1 MRAVLVGEYI
11 KSHREKQRITQ
22 EELCAGICSKS
33 TLSRLER
40 GKQTPGRDKLCA
52 LLHRLGLPEDRV
64 FVVVSEHDA
73 EIQKLKKSIKAD
85 VIEFEKM
92 EQVDRPQLRERFMAK
107 LNQMEALVDE
117 DDVIN
122 RQYILSTQVT
132 LGTPDGPYTPAQRRR
147 LLEKAIRMT
156 VPGFQLAKVESF
168 RYRLEEMTL
177 LNMLARTFSMEG
189 KREEATDLYR
199 RLLQNIEK
207 NSCEMEDYGP
217 IFCLVAYN
225 YAINLTLAGEYN
237 EALSLAERGQ
247 QTSIHYSFYLFFP
260 GFLATQAEC
269 WFFLGNREKSVEL
282 YIRAGYLLD
291 VIGNKY
297 HLDILRKEMREHLK
311 IDPPF

>member
-11 KSHREKQRITQ
+11 KSHREKQGITQ

-40 GKQTPGRDKLCA
+40 GKQTPGRDKLYA

-64 FVVVSEHDA
+64 FVVVSEHDV

-85 VIEFEKM
+85 VIEFEKT
-92 EQVDRPQLRERFMAK
+92 EQVDRPQLRERVMAK

-117 DDVIN
+117 DDAIN

-177 LNMLARTFSMEG
+177 LNKLARTFSMEG

-207 NSCEMEDYGP
+207 NSCELEGYPGQ
-217 IFCLVAYN
+217 FCLIVHN
-225 YAINLTLAGEYN
+225 YAITLTLMEQY
-237 EALSLAERGQ
+237 EDALQLAKRGLEVCV
-247 QTSIHYSFYLFFP
+247 HYGQLLHLP

-269 WFFLGNREKSVEL
+269 WFFLGDREKSIEL

-291 VIGNKY
+291 IIGDKHN
-297 HLDILRKEMREHLK
+297 LDILRKEVREHLGTEL
-311 IDPPF
+311 PC

>member
-1 MRAVLVGEYI
+1 
-11 KSHREKQRITQ
+11 
-22 EELCAGICSKS
+22 
-33 TLSRLER
+33 
-40 GKQTPGRDKLCA
+40 
-52 LLHRLGLPEDRV
+52 
-64 FVVVSEHDA
+64 
-73 EIQKLKKSIKAD
+73 
-85 VIEFEKM
+85 
-92 EQVDRPQLRERFMAK
+92 
-107 LNQMEALVDE
+107 
-117 DDVIN
+117 
-122 RQYILSTQVT
+122 
-132 LGTPDGPYTPAQRRR
+132 
-147 LLEKAIRMT
+147 MT

-247 QTSIHYSFYLFFP
+247 QTSIHYSDYLFLP